1 MNGAETRGWGKREA
15 GKEPGGGGCDLVI
28 LMCMDDKQLVVR
40 GADCRHGGGVPT
52 RLMD

>member
-1 MNGAETRGWGKREA
+1 MGQRPGDGEKERRGRSQGV
-15 GKEPGGGGCDLVI
+15 GGCDLVI